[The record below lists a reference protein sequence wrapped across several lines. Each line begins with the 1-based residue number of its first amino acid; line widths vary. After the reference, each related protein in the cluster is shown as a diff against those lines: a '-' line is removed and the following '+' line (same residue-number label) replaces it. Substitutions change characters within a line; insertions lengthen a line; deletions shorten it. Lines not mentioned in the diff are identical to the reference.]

1 MRPQQS
7 SEHLAAIT
15 ERGSASNGGEAMSS
29 TFRSSIC
36 SHAAAIGLGAVAAAA
51 LSSTYFANPQSLA
64 VYVSAICAKSF
75 GSAPSA
81 EAPYLADSVSAMTK
95 MMIDMGIRPS
105 GDVDTD
111 FVEMM
116 VPHHQGAIEMAQA
129 ELRYG
134 RNERLRR
141 MAHEIIVTQLQEMT
155 AMRLA
160 LGQPLLPSV
169 PSPIQIPP
177 TATNNSKYDNAT
189 HLIKEP

>member
-1 MRPQQS
+1 VS
-7 SEHLAAIT
+7 SA
-15 ERGSASNGGEAMSS
+15 
-29 TFRSSIC
+29 FRTSIW
-36 SHAAAIGLGAVAAAA
+36 SYAAAIALGAIAAAA
-51 LSSTYFANPQSLA
+51 LLRTYQAKPQSLA

-75 GSAPSA
+75 GSASSA

-111 FVEMM
+111 FVAMM

-134 RNERLRR
+134 RNEPLRR
-141 MAHEIIVTQLQEMT
+141 MAQEIIVTQLEEIT

-160 LGQPLLPSV
+160 LG
-169 PSPIQIPP
+169 PSPFLTPRA
-177 TATNNSKYDNAT
+177 ATNSSKYGSAT
-189 HLIKEP
+189 HLVKEP